1 MTSLIERKPNSRQY
15 RVVGKGVT
23 VNYLAGLI
31 DDPEWPL
38 ARICDE
44 YDLTPAE
51 VHAAWSFY
59 YDHQVEIDTQLD
71 EADARHRRDAEAQS
85 ARRAA
90 MLARLQGKKETF

>member
-1 MTSLIERKPNSRQY
+1 MAEQVIIPITYIGRKPNSRQY

-44 YDLTPAE
+44 YDLTPAPRG
-51 VHAAWSFY
+51 V
-59 YDHQVEIDTQLD
+59 L
-71 EADARHRRDAEAQS
+71 
-85 ARRAA
+85 
-90 MLARLQGKKETF
+90 